1 MRFPGIIQNCLK
13 PNRKLDPAYER
24 VFVVATVTIPMAFV
38 IHLAYIPLF
47 YWMGLPVLCYYNI
60 ASTLAWLLVMY
71 LVREAKFN
79 EAWCVFSAEVLIQAV
94 LCVLYAGWSFGF
106 QYYLFTLVGISF
118 LLPNNTKLSMTIA
131 VLAIME
137 FGFLVLWANDS
148 PTDISTPFMFA
159 CRVINSCCAFVIL
172 LFIQTFH
179 QRIILETEKKLGDAM
194 ATNEELLQNVFPS
207 KVLQALKYQKGVI
220 AERFE
225 CATVLFADI
234 VNFTPMSEKMS
245 AIELVHL
252 LDKFFSRLDALVRK
266 HGLEKIKTI
275 GDAYMVA
282 SGVPVVS
289 DNHAESMADF
299 ALEFLESLSEFNQ
312 ANNLDLKMRIGINSG
327 PLVAGVIGRW
337 KFLYDLWGDCVN
349 TAARMEGHGV
359 AGEIQ
364 ITEST
369 RNLIY
374 HVFETQDRGLIE
386 IKGKGFLKTYF
397 LKSRKTSAEI

>member
-1 MRFPGIIQNCLK
+1 MFFSSTIQNCLK
-13 PNRKLDPAYER
+13 PHRKLDPAYER
-24 VFVVATVTIPMAFV
+24 VFVVATVTIPMALV
-38 IHLAYIPLF
+38 IHLSYIPLF
-47 YWMGLPVLCYYNI
+47 HWMGLPVLCYYNI
-60 ASTLAWLLVMY
+60 VSTLAWLLVMY
-71 LVREAKFN
+71 LVRKTKFN
-79 EAWCVFSAEVLIQAV
+79 EAWCVFSAEVMIQAI

-118 LLPNNTKLSMTIA
+118 LLPNNTKLSVTIA
-131 VLAIME
+131 ILAILE
-137 FGFLVLWANDS
+137 FAFLVLWANDS
-148 PTDISTPFMFA
+148 PAGMPGPFMFA
-159 CRVINSCCAFVIL
+159 CRVVNSFCAFAIL
-172 LFIQTFH
+172 LFIQMFH
-179 QRIILETEKKLGDAM
+179 QRIILETEKKLGVAM
-194 ATNEELLQNVFPS
+194 ATNEELLQNVFPE
-207 KVLQALKYQKGVI
+207 KVLQSLKEQKGVI

-282 SGVPVVS
+282 AGVPVVCR
-289 DNHAESMADF
+289 NHAESMADF
-299 ALEFLESLSEFNQ
+299 ALEFLQSLREFNKE
-312 ANNLDLKMRIGINSG
+312 NGLDLNMRIGINSG

-364 ITEST
+364 VTEST
-369 RNLIY
+369 RNLIT
-374 HVFETQDRGLIE
+374 HVFETQDRGIIE
-386 IKGKGFLKTYF
+386 IKGKGPMKTYF
-397 LKSRKTSAEI
+397 LKGRKTVASA